1 MELVQPAFGLIFWM
15 FISFGIIF
23 FILKKYAWGPILRML
38 KEREDGIQTALDAA
52 KKAKEEM
59 AALKSGNERI
69 LIEARAERDALIKE
83 AREIKEA
90 IIHEAKAKAAKEVE
104 KLMAAARENI
114 NAEKMAAITEL
125 KNQVAVLSM
134 EIAEKILKEELST
147 QDKQKTLIKALL
159 QDVNLN

>member
-1 MELVQPAFGLIFWM
+1 
-15 FISFGIIF
+15 
-23 FILKKYAWGPILRML
+23 ML
-38 KEREDGIQTALDAA
+38 FR
-52 KKAKEEM
+52 
-59 AALKSGNERI
+59 S
-69 LIEARAERDALIKE
+69 IKE

-114 NAEKMAAITEL
+114 NTEKMAAITEL

-134 EIAEKILKEELST
+134 EIAEKILKEELSS

-159 QDVNLN
+159 HDVNLN